1 MADPDIDWVRV
12 ARRLADIRAR
22 MIHHDDNQ
30 LGGDDFD
37 AEALQR
43 LFASIGE
50 LGLLTQ
56 ADHDRVVANREG
68 ILRLNLDAA
77 NRDLREARAE
87 TRRVLDEVAANL
99 AGQIRERCNN
109 RSVPARYRREGVLLA
124 ADWID
129 PAVPKD
135 RYGDLLPAEQAGDGR

>member
-1 MADPDIDWVRV
+1 VADPDIDWVRV